1 MQQCCL
7 RTNDISSRYLETRK
21 ATYPQEQVLFE
32 ISVDLKGILAT
43 ACARV
48 NLFHTEGNK
57 SDSFQLQHR

>member
-1 MQQCCL
+1 M
-7 RTNDISSRYLETRK
+7 RK

-32 ISVDLKGILAT
+32 KSINLKGILAT

-57 SDSFQLQHR
+57 VRFFSTSASMKTGKEGELNAKI